1 MRDEEMTEWFGPV
14 APIGQR
20 PTIEVE
26 AQLRELGDEAL
37 ADELVASAIPGQE
50 KFYSGVGMLD
60 GLLNRFVRTIPI
72 CGFLPVGER
81 DHILPVT
88 KAKPDPTLQDK
99 PLRITLD
106 GLYVARYPGLGIHTL
121 LFDFALKN
129 QRSKGGRQFHYI
141 AKFQGKNGEFVPV
154 RNFPLFYGFKPTA
167 QGITFGFQTVN
178 VASSFDEGLLNFLGT
193 EEFKTGL
200 SLVGTMAPVLGQ
212 ISQMSVG
219 LTTWL
224 AGQSKNA
231 KVQEF
236 LQGLDF
242 ESGPFG
248 GGLAAGYYIVVQI
261 PVEHKREWNWDDWV
275 VDPTLVRLVNRSDT
289 SKALDFNYVVFGFHL
304 MK

>member
-1 MRDEEMTEWFGPV
+1 MRDEEMTAWFGPV
-14 APIGQR
+14 TPIGQR
-20 PTIEVE
+20 PTIEVV

-37 ADELVASAIPGQE
+37 ADELAVSAIPGQE
-50 KFYSGVGMLD
+50 TSYSVGGMLG
-60 GLLNRFVRTIPI
+60 GLFNRFVSTTNI
-72 CGFLPVGER
+72 CGFLPVEER

-88 KAKPDPTLQDK
+88 KAKPDPTLQDM

-106 GLYVARYPGLGIHTL
+106 GLHIARYPGLGIHTL
-121 LFDFALKN
+121 LFDFALQN
-129 QRSKGGRQFHYI
+129 QRSKGGRHLFHYN
-141 AKFQGKNGEFVPV
+141 AKFQAKNVESVPV
-154 RNFPLFYGFKPTA
+154 RNFPLSYGFMPTA

-212 ISQMSVG
+212 ISQMAVG

-236 LQGLDF
+236 RQ
-242 ESGPFG
+242 E
-248 GGLAAGYYIVVQI
+248 
-261 PVEHKREWNWDDWV
+261 
-275 VDPTLVRLVNRSDT
+275 T
-289 SKALDFNYVVFGFHL
+289 SS
-304 MK
+304 